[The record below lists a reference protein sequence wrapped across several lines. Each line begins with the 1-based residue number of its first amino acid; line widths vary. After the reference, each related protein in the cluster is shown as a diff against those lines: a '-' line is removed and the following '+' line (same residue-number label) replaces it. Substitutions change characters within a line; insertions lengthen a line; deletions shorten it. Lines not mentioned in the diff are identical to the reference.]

1 MTERSVA
8 CFAGALGLALG
19 LALANGA
26 FAQSKPLYE
35 RLGGTPAIEMVVGQF
50 LANVG
55 ADNRINQRFAKT
67 DMAKLKKNLVDQ
79 ICEASGGPCKYA
91 GKDMPTAHKG
101 MKIGA
106 DEFNWTGEH
115 LASALDTFKVP
126 KAEKDELLAVI
137 GSLQGQIVN
146 Q

>member
-55 ADNRINQRFAKT
+55 ADNRT
-67 DMAKLKKNLVDQ
+67 
-79 ICEASGGPCKYA
+79 P
-91 GKDMPTAHKG
+91 
-101 MKIGA
+101 
-106 DEFNWTGEH
+106 
-115 LASALDTFKVP
+115 
-126 KAEKDELLAVI
+126 
-137 GSLQGQIVN
+137 
-146 Q
+146 